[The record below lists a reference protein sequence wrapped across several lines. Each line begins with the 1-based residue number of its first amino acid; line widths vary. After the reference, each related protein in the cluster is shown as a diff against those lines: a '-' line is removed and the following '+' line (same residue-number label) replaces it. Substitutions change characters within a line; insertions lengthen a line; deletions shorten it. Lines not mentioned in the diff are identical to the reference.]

1 MEYLTFTAHKGMSVD
16 MSIAYMDAGKEKY
29 KTVSEQVDATAG
41 MLAVSFH
48 LIRLYAGPVLP
59 YHPSH
64 IMMSY

>member
-1 MEYLTFTAHKGMSVD
+1 

-48 LIRLYAGPVLP
+48 LIRLYVGPVLP